1 MSDTA
6 ADPPPPPPEQAE
18 QGSPRGAMDPPA
30 TPGPDAGLHAK
41 VPTATTPVPAPS
53 PAPSTPGR
61 RNRPLLPNTPRSSS
75 SPFPTRAPRTP
86 GALSAI
92 QPCTVDETL
101 FSRVTVHTAKC
112 TECDQRN
119 MDTMRRCPGCTF
131 QVCQPCYEKRVKN
144 NKGLLHGNMA
154 TPGAAGVGAG
164 TTPAGRTVRRRP
176 VASSTPVRES
186 EEKKEDEVKAEE
198 GEVVSAP
205 KETTASAQKSSA
217 KKRSIRKKPVVLDSE
232 VDELSSEDDFEPDD
246 HSPTP
251 SKKRKTELTFA
262 ESALATATR
271 TPPATRATRRSTT
284 APTYQDPPSPHSDPV
299 DGSVRS
305 GGRSNGYL
313 GGDYKGDPDLYDAAI
328 GPYDEP
334 LLSRQNPVLS
344 NPASR
349 IPEIIKRG
357 GVPRPQGETYKYIQK
372 HLREK
377 MGLEQTGETTGE
389 ETVASLAEQSV
400 SNGYRAVID
409 DDKADT
415 TKNEADHAANECTVG
430 AFVEQMATKYL
441 NADTMDG
448 DDNKALFNAMESAA
462 LVWGKK
468 TFKKLDPEKQRMVQP
483 GLKLRLDF
491 IDEKFREE
499 LAKLMD
505 ERAGSMLAELGVSD
519 EKPATGP
526 PDLLFKA
533 V

>member
-1 MSDTA
+1 MSDAA
-6 ADPPPPPPEQAE
+6 ADPPPSE
-18 QGSPRGAMDPPA
+18 QGSPRGDMDPPA
-30 TPGPDAGLHAK
+30 TPGPGPGRRARA
-41 VPTATTPVPAPS
+41 PTATTPAPAPS
-53 PAPSTPGR
+53 PSPSTPGR

-86 GALSAI
+86 GGSLSI

-101 FSRVTVHTAKC
+101 YSRVTVHTAKC

-131 QVCQPCYEKRVKN
+131 QVCQPCYEKRLKN

-154 TPGAAGVGAG
+154 TPGAAGTGFG

-186 EEKKEDEVKAEE
+186 EEKKEDDIKEE
-198 GEVVSAP
+198 EEDVDPAP
-205 KETTASAQKSSA
+205 KEAVSSTQKSSA
-217 KKRSIRKKPVVLDSE
+217 KKRATRKKPVVLDSE

-251 SKKRKTELTFA
+251 SKKRRTELTFA

-271 TPPATRATRRSTT
+271 TPPATRATRRPTT
-284 APTYQDPPSPHSDPV
+284 APTYRDPSSPHPDLV
-299 DGSVRS
+299 DGAVRS
-305 GGRSNGYL
+305 GGRSNGHL
-313 GGDYKGDPDLYDAAI
+313 GGEYKGDEGLYDVAI

-349 IPEIIKRG
+349 IPDIIKRG

-372 HLREK
+372 YLRDK
-377 MGLEQTGETTGE
+377 MQSDQTGETAQE
-389 ETVASLAEQSV
+389 ETVASLADQSV
-400 SNGYRAVID
+400 SNEYRAVINNE
-409 DDKADT
+409 KADT
-415 TKNEADHAANECTVG
+415 TKKADQGAKECTVG
-430 AFVEQMATKYL
+430 AFVEQMAAKYL
-441 NADTMDG
+441 NAETMDG

-468 TFKKLDPEKQRMVQP
+468 TFKKLDPEKQHAVQP
-483 GLKLRLDF
+483 GLKLRLDC
-491 IDEKFREE
+491 IDENFREE

-505 ERAGSMLAELGVSD
+505 ERAGGMLAELEMSD
-519 EKPATGP
+519 EKPAAGP
-526 PDLLFKA
+526 PDLLFKP